1 MSTPMPETPAA
12 RCRRCGECCLRG
24 GPTLMREDAPLL
36 AGEGA
41 LPLEALVCL
50 RAGEWARDDARGVL
64 RPLDRELL
72 KLAGTGEPG
81 HPWRCLYYRDGAG
94 CGIYARRPV
103 QCRVLLCADT
113 APLEALLANRQN
125 LGRCAALEVW
135 AEALA
140 GAGPGLPSAARA
152 CWPELAGAHD
162 EACPAGKALA
172 LASALGFRPR
182 LAPAQAPLAEED
194 REAARAELAELV
206 RYDAAFRELCAT
218 RGRVPARVLP
228 FLLGRPLAA
237 LLWDVGLRVG

>member
-1 MSTPMPETPAA
+1 M
-12 RCRRCGECCLRG
+12 
-24 GPTLMREDAPLL
+24 
-36 AGEGA
+36 
-41 LPLEALVCL
+41 
-50 RAGEWARDDARGVL
+50 
-64 RPLDRELL
+64 
-72 KLAGTGEPG
+72 
-81 HPWRCLYYRDGAG
+81 
-94 CGIYARRPV
+94 
-103 QCRVLLCADT
+103 
-113 APLEALLANRQN
+113 LANRQS
-125 LGRCAALEVW
+125 LDRCAALEVW

-162 EACPAGKALA
+162 ESCPAGKALA

-182 LAPAQAPLAEED
+182 LAPAPAPLAEED

>member
-36 AGEGA
+36 AGEA
-41 LPLEALVCL
+41 A
-50 RAGEWARDDARGVL
+50 
-64 RPLDRELL
+64 
-72 KLAGTGEPG
+72 TGEPG

-113 APLEALLANRQN
+113 APLEALLANRQS
-125 LGRCAALEVW
+125 LDRCAALEVW

-182 LAPAQAPLAEED
+182 LAPAPAPLAEED

>member
-72 KLAGTGEPG
+72 KLAATGEPG
-81 HPWRCLYYRDGAG
+81 RPWRCLYYRDGAG
-94 CGIYARRPV
+94 CGIYARRPA
-103 QCRVLLCADT
+103 QCRILLCADT
-113 APLEALLANRQN
+113 APLETLLAHGQS
-125 LGRCAALEVW
+125 LGRCAALEV
-135 AEALA
+135 LA
-140 GAGPGLPSAARA
+140 GAGPGLPPAARA
-152 CWPELAGAHD
+152 CWPELAEAHD
-162 EACPAGKALA
+162 EACPAGRALS

-182 LAPAQAPLAEED
+182 LAPAPAPLAAAD
-194 REAARAELAELV
+194 LEAARAELAELV
-206 RYDAAFRELCAT
+206 RYDAAFHELCVT

-228 FLLGRPLAA
+228 FLLGRPLTA
-237 LLWDVGLRVG
+237 LLRDVGLRVE